1 MLFRKRPKRIGY
13 DPDKVKPVLRRSIC
27 TGETTAGFREL
38 SGERKYREIMLIRTE
53 KDLRE
58 FMSQY
63 GIDQVP
69 DTEY

>member
-1 MLFRKRPKRIGY
+1 MLFRKKPKSLGY
-13 DPDKVKPVLRRSIC
+13 DPKTVKPVLRRSIC

-38 SGERKYREIMLIRTE
+38 SGERKYREIMLIRNE

-58 FMSQY
+58 FMETY
-63 GIDQVP
+63 GIGEVP